1 MTENPTILPLT
12 RPDPMTP
19 PTAYAELRA
28 VTPIAPVRTPEG
40 VPAWLVT
47 SYDAATTV
55 LSDRRFGIAP
65 PDAGPPGHDTLFQD
79 GEVHLRL
86 RRLVSAAFTPR
97 AIAALRPR
105 VERLA
110 EDQVAALVASA
121 RPADLVS
128 GFAAPLSTSV
138 IGEVLGVELGKRDHF
153 QALVR
158 MTGSIDYSD
167 GGAAARRAWE
177 DLAEYAAELVAAKRA
192 DPGDDLLTALIAVR
206 DTDDGGGRLS
216 DAELVAM
223 VSTIVAGG
231 YLTACNAIAVA
242 TIRLLGEGRLHAM
255 AADPGEAGAVLE
267 ETLRLQSGLTGEP
280 FPRYAQVD
288 VELGGVAIG
297 KGEMVLVRLEAA
309 QRDPGHVEAPDEFRP
324 GQAASPTLAFGH
336 GPHYCLGA
344 ALARVELA
352 AALGALA
359 RGVPGLRLACEPG
372 EVEWTTDSMDVG
384 PVSLPVS
391 W

>member
-1 MTENPTILPLT
+1 MTDNATILPLT
-12 RPDPMTP
+12 RPDPMAP
-19 PTAYAELRA
+19 PAAYADLRA

-40 VPAWLVT
+40 AAAWLVT

-55 LSDRRFGIAP
+55 LADRRFGIAP

-79 GEVHLRL
+79 GEPHLRL

-97 AIAALRPR
+97 SIAALRPR
-105 VERLA
+105 IEELA
-110 EDQVAALVASA
+110 EAQVGALVASGG
-121 RPADLVS
+121 PADLVS

-138 IGEVLGVELGKRDHF
+138 IGELLGVELGRHDHF
-153 QALVR
+153 QELVR
-158 MTGSIDYSD
+158 MTGSIDYAD
-167 GGAAARRAWE
+167 GGVAARRAWQ
-177 DLAEYAAELVAAKRA
+177 DLAEYAVELVAAKRVN
-192 DPGDDLLTALIAVR
+192 PGDDLLTALIAVR
-206 DTDDGGGRLS
+206 DTGDDGRLS

-242 TIRLLGEGRLHAM
+242 TIRLVGEGRLHAM
-255 AADPGEAGAVLE
+255 ATDSGEAAAVLE

-288 VELGGVAIG
+288 VELGGVAIA
-297 KGEMVLVRLEAA
+297 KGDMVLVRLEAA

-359 RGVPGLRLACEPG
+359 RGVPGLRLACEPA

-384 PVSLPVS
+384 PVTLPVT